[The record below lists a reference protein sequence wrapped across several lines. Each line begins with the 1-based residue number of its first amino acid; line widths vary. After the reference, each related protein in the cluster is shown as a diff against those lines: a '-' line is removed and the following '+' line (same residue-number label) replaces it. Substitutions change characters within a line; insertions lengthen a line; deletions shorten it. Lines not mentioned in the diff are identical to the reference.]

1 MKNEPKEASRKLEPT
16 EAAAP
21 HSSPERE
28 IPDPKTPLRPVRS
41 GPGVWRRA
49 FRWLL
54 ALLIFF
60 ALGALVI
67 TWAFYLPLRQR
78 TEGRFSDLQAAQ
90 QQIDQLEQDLA
101 AEQARSEQSAALQ
114 SELDQ
119 AEAHIGLLKARLD
132 VAAAQLALAQKDNA
146 KARVALSQ
154 TARTL
159 DELAAGR
166 DEDQRQVI
174 ADLKTRINLVR
185 DEIGQNDFAAQSD
198 LDVLAAGL
206 LELESAVIR

>member
-1 MKNEPKEASRKLEPT
+1 
-16 EAAAP
+16 
-21 HSSPERE
+21 
-28 IPDPKTPLRPVRS
+28 
-41 GPGVWRRA
+41 
-49 FRWLL
+49 
-54 ALLIFF
+54 LLIFF

-78 TEGRFSDLQAAQ
+78 TEGRFSDLQAAERE
-90 QQIDQLEQDLA
+90 IDQLQQDLA
-101 AEQARSEQSAALQ
+101 AAQALSGQSEALET
-114 SELDQ
+114 ELDQ
-119 AEAHIGLLKARLD
+119 AGAHIGLLKARLD
-132 VAAAQLALAQKDNA
+132 VAAAQLALAQKDTA

-154 TARTL
+154 TSRTL